1 MDRFNNSN
9 DLYGNTNI
17 SSFDPGHL
25 PKLTGDSKGN
35 SKTGGTRGKSISGG
49 TRENK
54 NDDSVLMNN
63 SIKKVMQKNRELHKM
78 VVKLQLENDKLTA
91 ENTKFKKIVGKHKS
105 R

>member
-1 MDRFNNSN
+1 MDRFTSGN
-9 DLYGNTNI
+9 LYGNTNI

-25 PKLTGDSKGN
+25 PKLTGDSEGN
-35 SKTGGTRGKSISGG
+35 TITGGTRGKSISGG

-78 VVKLQLENDKLTA
+78 VVKLQLENDKLAA

>member
-1 MDRFNNSN
+1 MDRFTSGN
-9 DLYGNTNI
+9 LYGNTNI

-25 PKLTGDSKGN
+25 PKLTGD
-35 SKTGGTRGKSISGG
+35 TRGKSISGG

-63 SIKKVMQKNRELHKM
+63 SIKKVMQKNRELHKQ
-78 VVKLQLENDKLTA
+78 VAKLQLENDKLTA